1 LLETFGKGF
10 VCPRRIRA
18 FMLKTAPFLFVLL
31 FTRCISYVPL
41 SYHGSGSS
49 LTAKIEA
56 KEATMYL
63 QHINHQYQHL
73 VFDFEVNNQ
82 SSDTVALA
90 PEQISYYF
98 SATRFSKKEFNQLE
112 DGVSTLRLNKSRF
125 ARSTTEVHELF
136 QRKEK
141 SRANV
146 GAIFTL
152 ISVGLII
159 YDETKDNSDSR
170 KRYLSEKDVRQAATR
185 DAIVTAGLLAA
196 DIANKS
202 TEQAQTESYYLPFEI
217 FREGKIE
224 PNAKRRGK
232 IFLPAEETLTYLRI
246 IVPFANKQFVFDFKQ
261 KGS

>member
-1 LLETFGKGF
+1 
-10 VCPRRIRA
+10 
-18 FMLKTAPFLFVLL
+18 MLKTAPFLFVLL

-136 QRKEK
+136 QRKER
-141 SRANV
+141 SRATV

-202 TEQAQTESYYLPFEI
+202 KATICLLKFSEKARSNQMRKKEERFFYLPKKPLPI
-217 FREGKIE
+217 CGSSFRLPTNSLCLILS
-224 PNAKRRGK
+224 RRGVEFRT
-232 IFLPAEETLTYLRI
+232 ILFG
-246 IVPFANKQFVFDFKQ
+246 F
-261 KGS
+261 